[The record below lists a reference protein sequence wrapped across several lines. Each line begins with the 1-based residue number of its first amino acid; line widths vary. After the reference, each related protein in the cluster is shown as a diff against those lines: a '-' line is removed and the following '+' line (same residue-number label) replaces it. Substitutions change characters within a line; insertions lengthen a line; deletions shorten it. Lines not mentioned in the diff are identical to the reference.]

1 MEKFI
6 NAAMV
11 DRDQAD
17 PTLYTV
23 LTAKSKHSQISLTDF
38 LAFTPKWNVTSNTFR
53 PPYYHRNKTTEIMGV
68 VYGAYGGSSKDLRAG
83 GLSLQPS
90 YMPHGETAQRFAE
103 ATGAELKPER
113 SGEGSLF
120 FMFHVNAHCAVTRY
134 ALERSGALQVHS
146 RTPWEDMEGGLYKH
160 IEQINKDL
168 RKMGLDPLSTSQ

>member
-53 PPYYHRNKTTEIMGV
+53 PPVRL
-68 VYGAYGGSSKDLRAG
+68 KDVSPPPPG
-83 GLSLQPS
+83 
-90 YMPHGETAQRFAE
+90 TA
-103 ATGAELKPER
+103 
-113 SGEGSLF
+113 
-120 FMFHVNAHCAVTRY
+120 
-134 ALERSGALQVHS
+134 
-146 RTPWEDMEGGLYKH
+146 D
-160 IEQINKDL
+160 
-168 RKMGLDPLSTSQ
+168 